1 MTDPRLTFE
10 QYVNTLTAFQSQN
23 TELALSFGQLY
34 LMALDG
40 DKDAAIFILTKFP
53 EMPASMKEAIWHS
66 SKARGSGRK
75 VEAKSDAIWLTIEIA
90 KFSGR
95 SIQQGIQDCAELFQ
109 MDEESVKKAWDRA
122 SSRNSVFGDEFGAFL
137 IKTNLKDKLS

>member
-10 QYVNTLTAFQSQN
+10 QYVNTLTASQSEN
-23 TELALSFGQLY
+23 SKLVLLFGQLY

-40 DKDAAIFILTKFP
+40 DKDAAILILTKFP

-95 SIQQGIQDCAELFQ
+95 SIQQGIEDCAELFQ

-137 IKTNLKDKLS
+137 IKTILKDRLS